1 MQSAKQAGLV
11 RCDECALV
19 CSLLQSNHCPRCQ
32 TKLKTRQTY
41 SLQKTWAFLITSCI
55 FMFPANLMPITVLIN
70 QGKENPDTIMS
81 GVKALIDSGSL
92 GIGIIVFVASIL
104 VPLAKIAGIA
114 FILISLQ
121 LRLHLSHKMRFIMF
135 KFIHWV
141 GPWSMLDLFVISILV
156 AVIDK
161 GQFLAIVPGPGASAF
176 AAVVIFTLYAAKS
189 FDTRLMWDL
198 EIDNDWTN

>member
-92 GIGIIVFVASIL
+92 GIGIIVFVAWIL
-104 VPLAKIAGIA
+104 VPLSKIAGIA
-114 FILISLQ
+114 FILISL
-121 LRLHLSHKMRFIMF
+121 
-135 KFIHWV
+135 
-141 GPWSMLDLFVISILV
+141 
-156 AVIDK
+156 
-161 GQFLAIVPGPGASAF
+161 
-176 AAVVIFTLYAAKS
+176 
-189 FDTRLMWDL
+189 
-198 EIDNDWTN
+198 